1 MATKSFTRDIVI
13 SDSGAVKRINDAIK
27 ANSIDRYK
35 TPINNIEE
43 ILVTTRKNAS
53 ESLTKKF

>member
-13 SDSGAVKRINDAIK
+13 SDSAAVKKINDAIK

-43 ILVTTRKNAS
+43 ILVTTRKKAS